1 MSTYSLMAKAEEIIP
16 NRFILSKILTSRIRQ
31 LNNGDKPK
39 IEVERKPPPMEIALK
54 EIIEKKLDFVGIE
67 KSEIRA

>member
-1 MSTYSLMAKAEEIIP
+1 MSTYSLMAKAEKIIP

-31 LNNGDKPK
+31 LNSGSKPK
-39 IEVERKPPPMEIALK
+39 IEVEGKIPLMEIALK
-54 EIIEKKLDFVGIE
+54 EIIERKLDLVGIE